1 MGGVVRQAIGR
12 HRRDRGRQGFTLIE
26 VAVVLLV
33 IVILVGIVIMLV
45 LGLFGHA
52 RETGLETDLR
62 TVKSAVDAYI
72 LESQDNRMPTEDGGL
87 PLLGE
92 YALIDFD
99 APFVRNG
106 QTLTFYP
113 HILAELPR
121 HWDEGVWRIDSGA
134 HVSIDMPE
142 EEY

>member
-1 MGGVVRQAIGR
+1 M
-12 HRRDRGRQGFTLIE
+12 IE

-45 LGLFGHA
+45 LGFFGQA

-72 LESQDNRMPTEDGGL
+72 IETQGRMPTEEGKR

-92 YALIDFD
+92 YALIDFS
-99 APFVRNG
+99 APFIRNG

-121 HWDEGVWRIDSGA
+121 HWDEGVWRINSA
-134 HVSIDMPE
+134 ALVSIDMPE